1 MNRGKSLE
9 KTAIKYEIYQSS
21 DFSYYS
27 ERNSRYIVIL
37 LQTES
42 LSLAFIS
49 FRSYVYSTLKHDKC
63 DIHTVIGN

>member
-42 LSLAFIS
+42 LSLIYFFS
-49 FRSYVYSTLKHDKC
+49 FLRIFDLEA
-63 DIHTVIGN
+63 